1 MASESIAHSALW
13 AIHSE
18 PIQAQAIILLSNII
32 ITKEQELLRQ
42 HGDWE
47 VPCKRREKT
56 YSKLNVN
63 LHLQS
68 GHHSNSYKLPT
79 SLKKNQKRP

>member
-1 MASESIAHSALW
+1 MASESIAHEA
-13 AIHSE
+13 AIYSE
-18 PIQAQAIILLSNII
+18 PIQARGIILLLNIV

-47 VPCKRREKT
+47 VPCKRREKI

-63 LHLQS
+63 LRLQS
-68 GHHSNSYKLPT
+68 GHHSNMYKLPT
-79 SLKKNQKRP
+79 SLKKNKKRL

>member
-1 MASESIAHSALW
+1 MASESIAHEAIDSA
-13 AIHSE
+13 
-18 PIQAQAIILLSNII
+18 PIRAQGIIVLLLNII
-32 ITKEQELLRQ
+32 ITKEQELLKQ

-47 VPCKRREKT
+47 VPCKRREKI

-63 LHLQS
+63 LRLQS
-68 GHHSNSYKLPT
+68 GYYSNTYKLPT

>member
-1 MASESIAHSALW
+1 MASESIAHEA
-13 AIHSE
+13 AIYLE
-18 PIQAQAIILLSNII
+18 PIQARGIILLLNII

-47 VPCKRREKT
+47 VPCKRREKI

-63 LHLQS
+63 LRLQS
-68 GHHSNSYKLPT
+68 GHHSNMYKLPT
-79 SLKKNQKRP
+79 SLKKNKKRL